1 MKTTHLDKTPLQPAY
16 HQSENMP
23 ITNPTIQYGNYHHN
37 RPINNHLFLFGTK
50 RMIHLSLFIVLC
62 VAVFLISSALAL
74 HASADGQGKPV
85 WEEEEAAGWDNT
97 FKKGDMKF
105 FNDTFWLGGST
116 KGKGV
121 AVWSNQGDGWHLTAS
136 HNSSGGEYDVCAF
149 DRYTEDEE
157 SYFLAAGN
165 VKNLGIDIFFYRDG
179 NWNFADGVNKEY
191 DPENSSGT
199 YDKPFR
205 VLSVDTG
212 DIDHDGN
219 TDLVAGYLN
228 GGIRIWF
235 GDGKGHWQNK
245 TALWRATTG
254 ADLDGDYYSVNL
266 WDFDDNG
273 DLDIVSCH
281 KDNAEDAYLDVFLGD
296 SAGNWVYQRK
306 IDTWDATYD
315 TILLEDLDDDD
326 DLDFICNDPN
336 KDGIA
341 ILLNKERNSTDFA
354 DEMPTTKDKFS
365 SLASGDLDFDGYIDI
380 VASYKDSPA
389 NPEGIQIYYGN
400 EGEGE
405 QGWEQAE
412 QITSTSNYNDVFL
425 SPSYEELASGGPSPA
440 AHDLYI
446 VALNSENTSRC
457 VVSWKTSQP
466 RVKEVSISE
475 EHLFPWIT
483 FYDLNVTVTGGSL
496 TDGCEN
502 IDTLHLRLTNGE
514 DTVAEFI
521 WHEDGAQ
528 SFVEMVEGE
537 ELVYIH
543 EAGIAT
549 SFTAE
554 EGKCTIS
561 FPVALSFQIPQITDG
576 VVEAS
581 VMDDRGFE
589 SGFTTPGNP
598 GNSFSVFPELYLDS
612 FSFSDYTLNPTA
624 IINVTG
630 NFYLKNDVT
639 EETIPFSYANI
650 ETIHLVDEA
659 YGLVK
664 DGINLTKE
672 PEKRLLFDE
681 TEGFSFI
688 YSFNETLSGTYTY
701 YINLFLNESI
711 DSVPMVSFS
720 RHMSFTAMTHELL
733 MNYLVLGDLRCRNY
747 VNYWFGDGV
756 YWQQSG
762 EELSVKA
769 DVNWASPMDYE
780 LWVEGEERER
790 YEGEVMVRTPEGDVA
805 TSDLVIV
812 LRNETTDIHVI
823 TVEILEHSAIPGV
836 NNPFGTYFI
845 TQGSAELSFGWDGE
859 APYLSELAFESLKNG
874 SSVKSKDEEL
884 IVHIHEKKS
893 FDNEFNEQ
901 LGILTLHWEGNISG
915 STTMTI
921 VNKTDYWEG
930 RGTIPFSQAKEDDV
944 VFFWV
949 SGNDSVG
956 NPLESRIRYPH
967 PSLLFDG
974 TNNYSRAVA
983 FVDPKPP
990 SVPTGL
996 KAKGNDELVELRWT
1010 PNTDGDTRGYYVY
1023 KRKEGET
1030 EYKIIV
1036 NRNSPVRY
1044 PYFKDEIVTNGVR
1057 YFYRVSAVDYALIPN
1072 ESNLSEEVSA
1082 TPEPEEEKDILTKV
1096 QSYATENFQMVFF
1109 GVVGLVVVAI
1119 MASVARRSRK
1129 EERKEKKREKKER
1142 RKKKKDVMATQDS
1155 FAPSESDLST
1165 LEIKPFAPPK
1175 EAQQETFPQSPQM
1188 EPRGLPQQQP
1198 FYESFADGQPPTRAI
1213 PQVQTETGREGFTTC
1228 SHCNNII
1235 KVKNLQYCIW
1245 CGEKL

>member
-1 MKTTHLDKTPLQPAY
+1 MV
-16 HQSENMP
+16 
-23 ITNPTIQYGNYHHN
+23 
-37 RPINNHLFLFGTK
+37 R
-50 RMIHLSLFIVLC
+50 LSLFIVLSA
-62 VAVFLISSALAL
+62 AVFLISCAFAFL
-74 HASADGQGKPV
+74 ASADEQGKPV

-121 AVWSNQGDGWHLTAS
+121 AVWSNQGDGWNLAAS
-136 HNSSGGEYDVCAF
+136 HDSSGGEYDACAF
-149 DRYTEDEE
+149 DKYSEDEE

-165 VKNLGIDIFFYRDG
+165 VKNLGIDIFFYKDG
-179 NWNFADGVNKEY
+179 DWNFADGINKEY

-199 YDKPFR
+199 YDNPFR

-212 DIDHDGN
+212 DINHDGN

-245 TALWRATTG
+245 TALWKATTG
-254 ADLDGDYYSVNL
+254 ADGDGDYYSVNFE
-266 WDFDDNG
+266 DFDDNG

-281 KDNAEDAYLDVFLGD
+281 KDNAEDVYLDVFLGD
-296 SAGNWVYQRK
+296 SAGNWVYQRR

-315 TILLEDLDDDD
+315 TIHLEDLDDDD

-336 KDGIA
+336 RDGIA
-341 ILLNKERNSTDFA
+341 ILLNKDRNATDFA

-365 SLASGDLDFDGYIDI
+365 SLASGDLNFDGYIDI

-389 NPEGIQIYYGN
+389 NPEGIQIYYGK
-400 EGEGE
+400 EGEVE
-405 QGWEQAE
+405 QGWEPAE
-412 QITSTSNYNDVFL
+412 ILTSTSNYNDVFL
-425 SPSYEELASGGPSPA
+425 SPSYEELASGGPSPG

-483 FYDLNVTVTGGSL
+483 SYNLNVTVAGGSL

-502 IDTLHLRLTNGE
+502 IDTLHLRLTNDE

-528 SFVEMVEGE
+528 SFIEMVEGE

-561 FPVALSFQIPQITDG
+561 FPIALSFQIPQITDG
-576 VVEAS
+576 VVETS

-598 GNSFSVFPELYLDS
+598 ENSFSVFPELHLDS
-612 FSFSDYTLNPTA
+612 FNFSDHTLNPMA
-624 IINVTG
+624 LINVTG

-639 EETIPFSYANI
+639 EETIPFSYVNI
-650 ETIHLVDEA
+650 ENINLVDETD
-659 YGLVK
+659 GLVK
-664 DGINLTKE
+664 DGVNLTNE
-672 PEKRLLFDE
+672 PEKRDFFDE
-681 TEGFSFI
+681 NEGFIFS

-701 YINLFLNESI
+701 YLDILLNGSI
-711 DSVPMVSFS
+711 DSVSVPQFSRTMSFS
-720 RHMSFTAMTHELL
+720 DVPHELL

-747 VNYWFGDGV
+747 VNFRFGEGV

-769 DVNWASPMDYE
+769 DVDWASPMDSE
-780 LWVEGEERER
+780 LWVEGEGRER
-790 YEGEVMVRTPEGDVA
+790 YEGEVMVRTPTADVV
-805 TSDLVIV
+805 TSGLELV
-812 LRNETTDIHVI
+812 LTNATTDIHMI
-823 TVEILEHSAIPGV
+823 TVEILEHSAIPGE
-836 NNPFGTYFI
+836 NNPFGSYFI
-845 TQGSAELSFGWDGE
+845 TQGSSTLALGWDGE
-859 APYLSELAFESLKNG
+859 APYLSELAFESLTNG
-874 SSVKSKDEEL
+874 SSVKPKDEEL
-884 IVHIHEKKS
+884 IVHVHEKKS

-901 LGILTLHWEGNISG
+901 LGVLTLHWDGNISG
-915 STTMTI
+915 STTMSI
-921 VNKTDYWEG
+921 VNKTSYWEC
-930 RGTIPFSQAKEDDV
+930 RGTIPFSQAREDDV

-949 SGNDSVG
+949 NGNDSVG

-996 KAKGNDELVELRWT
+996 RAKSGDELVELRWT

-1036 NRNSPVRY
+1036 NRNNPVRY
-1044 PYFKDEIVTNGVR
+1044 PYFKDVIVTNGVR
-1057 YFYRVSAVDYALIPN
+1057 YFYKVSAVDYALIPN
-1072 ESNLSEEVSA
+1072 ESNLSEVVST

-1096 QSYATENFQMVFF
+1096 QNYATGNFEMVFF
-1109 GVVGLVVVAI
+1109 GVVGLVVVVIVAG
-1119 MASVARRSRK
+1119 VARRSRK
-1129 EERKEKKREKKER
+1129 EERKEKRREKKEG

-1155 FAPSESDLST
+1155 FAPSERDLSA
-1165 LEIKPFAPPK
+1165 LEIKPFAPSK
-1175 EAQQETFPQSPQM
+1175 EARQEAFSQSPQM
-1188 EPRGLPQQQP
+1188 GPQGAPQQQP
-1198 FYESFADGQPPTRAI
+1198 FYESFAAEQPPASTA
-1213 PQVQTETGREGFTTC
+1213 PQVGPETGREGFITC
-1228 SHCNNII
+1228 PHCNNII
-1235 KVKNLQYCIW
+1235 KMKNLQFCIW
-1245 CGEKL
+1245 CGKKL